1 MGFNKF
7 GRVTDPREKE
17 REKVRERVCVCVCAC
32 VWQCRVT
39 TWCTICSI
47 CQPVGFAFHPVALL
61 IETRRSK
68 VDRNR
73 NVNDRVTG
81 FVIKLMSPR

>member
-17 REKVRERVCVCVCAC
+17 REKEREC

-73 NVNDRVTG
+73 NVNDHVTG